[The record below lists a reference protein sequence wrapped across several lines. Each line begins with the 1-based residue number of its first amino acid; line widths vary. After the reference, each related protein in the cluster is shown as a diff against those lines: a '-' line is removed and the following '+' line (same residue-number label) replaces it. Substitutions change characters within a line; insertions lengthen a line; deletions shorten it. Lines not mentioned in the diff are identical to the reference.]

1 MSDRFRINKVARA
14 VDMSDRFRI
23 NKVARAMAYNRRRQQ
38 VMKPKKGKGS
48 YERQNEKSVTRQETH
63 SQLGKGA
70 KE

>member
-1 MSDRFRINKVARA
+1 MSDRFRV
-14 VDMSDRFRI
+14 

>member
-1 MSDRFRINKVARA
+1 MKVNPIAKA
-14 VDMSDRFRI
+14 V
-23 NKVARAMAYNRRRQQ
+23 AMQRRKYSTQTI
-38 VMKPKKGKGS
+38 KPKKGKGS